1 LASPSESGNAGI
13 RQSLSD
19 AICTETTVSGPQF
32 ENAKTLADYFPE
44 TQLDLGDE
52 LQREADPLYF

>member
-1 LASPSESGNAGI
+1 MPESGNLYLMRFA
-13 RQSLSD
+13 RKQPSR
-19 AICTETTVSGPQF
+19 VNPQF